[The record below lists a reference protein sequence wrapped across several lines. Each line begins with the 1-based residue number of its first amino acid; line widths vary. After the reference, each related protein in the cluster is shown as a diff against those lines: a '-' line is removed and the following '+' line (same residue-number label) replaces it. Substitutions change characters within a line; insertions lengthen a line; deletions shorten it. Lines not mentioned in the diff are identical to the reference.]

1 MNLHDTATAIL
12 SYALQSGLLL
22 GVGLLLP
29 RVIRLRHPRTL
40 LIYWRV
46 LLIVVLFLP
55 LAPLEWARQAPLPY
69 MTLAGFQVEEVVTT
83 ALPATVQGLSW
94 QLALLIAAGVTMLGI
109 LRLFLGLGYLN
120 RCRRHAQPLAPTP
133 APVSRIL
140 ERLGLEVP
148 FLVSDRLTAPLTY
161 GWLRPTVLLPGSFCD
176 LSADQQEGVAC
187 HELLHVR
194 RRDWPVTF
202 LDELLRAIVWF
213 HPAVWL
219 ILPRIALSREQV
231 VDADTVR
238 LTGKR
243 RQYLDALWRV
253 VCSSQHS
260 VAAMAVPFLGRRD
273 LVDRVAWLKK
283 EVPMS
288 QARIVFSVLVLSISL
303 IAVGAFGANA
313 FFNGS
318 QAALSAFAPSAS
330 EQSEGEK
337 PGSSDTKLKTIS
349 AEFNCDE
356 ITHPVV
362 VEKINPKYPP
372 EARKEKVMGM
382 VIVETVIT
390 EEGVVEDVQ
399 VLESPDDRLSA
410 AAVEAIQQWQ
420 FEPALCDGKP
430 VGVYYK
436 ITFNFRLQ

>member
-1 MNLHDTATAIL
+1 MNLHDTATAVL

-22 GVGLLLP
+22 VVGLLLP
-29 RVIRLRHPRTL
+29 RMIRLRHPRTL

-46 LLIVVLFLP
+46 LLFVVLLLP
-55 LAPLEWARQAPLPY
+55 LAPLEWARQATLPY
-69 MTLAGFQVEEVVTT
+69 MTLGALQVEEVVTT
-83 ALPATVQGLSW
+83 ALPETVQGISW
-94 QLALLIAAGVTMLGI
+94 QIMFPIAAGVTMLGI

-133 APVSRIL
+133 APVSKVL
-140 ERLGLEVP
+140 ERLGLKVP

-161 GWLRPTVLLPGSFCD
+161 GWIRPTVLLPDSFRS
-176 LSADQQEGVAC
+176 LTADQQEGVAC

-194 RRDWPVTF
+194 RRDWPITF
-202 LDELLRAIVWF
+202 LDELLRAVVWF

-260 VAAMAVPFLGRRD
+260 VVAMAVPFFGRRD

-283 EVPMS
+283 EIPMS
-288 QARIVFSVLVLSISL
+288 KARIVFSVLVLSVSL
-303 IAVGAFGANA
+303 ATVGAFGANA
-313 FFNGS
+313 FSSGS
-318 QAALSAFAPSAS
+318 QPALTTSAPSTGA
-330 EQSEGEK
+330 QSEGEK
-337 PGSSDTKLKTIS
+337 PDDSDEKLKTVS
-349 AEFNCDE
+349 AESICDE

-372 EARKEKVMGM
+372 EAREEKVMGM
-382 VIVETVIT
+382 VTVETVIT
-390 EEGVVEDVQ
+390 EEGVVEEIR
-399 VLESPDDRLSA
+399 VLKSPDDRLSA
-410 AAVEAIQQWQ
+410 AAVEAIIQWQ

-430 VGVYYK
+430 VAVYYNLTIK
-436 ITFNFRLQ
+436 FRLQ